1 MTHRGFLGLFCW
13 ACVLASSLLLVSP
26 AVFHG
31 APQSS
36 ASGYHLI
43 RNVLLGGTGGWDYVS
58 VDPDAK
64 RVYLARSTDM
74 MVVDEV
80 TGKVIADVPGFKG
93 IHGIVLAPEFN
104 VGILGGNDSDALIY
118 LLDLKT
124 LKITGQIP
132 VPGAKDADSLMYD
145 PASKRGFINTAMTNN
160 VQAVDAATQKLVGA
174 VTLPGRPEAMVPD
187 GKGSMFVQITD
198 KSSVTE
204 YDTKTLA
211 VKNTW
216 SVPTCVRGVGLSMDP
231 AHRRLFL
238 GCQNAANDTK
248 PGRVIV
254 VDADN
259 GKVITTLPNAI
270 GCDGVGF
277 DPGTGNVVA
286 TNRDGGDGQHGVTLI
301 WHEDSPDK
309 YTKVGEVQTI
319 YGART
324 IGLDTKT
331 HHIFSA
337 STEQNDPV
345 PPTAANPTPRPK
357 PVPSTFMLVEI
368 GQ

>member
-1 MTHRGFLGLFCW
+1 VTTRRCLYPVFSLCVFAAAVLFLF
-13 ACVLASSLLLVSP
+13 P
-26 AVFHG
+26 AAFHA

-36 ASGYHLI
+36 GSGYHLI
-43 RNVLLGGTGGWDYVS
+43 RNVLLGGTTGWDYVS

-64 RVYLARSTDM
+64 RVYLARTTDL
-74 MVVDEV
+74 MVIDEV

-118 LLDLKT
+118 LFDLKT

-160 VQAVDAATQKLVGA
+160 VQAVDAATRKLVGA

-187 GKGSMFVQITD
+187 GKGNMFVQITD
-198 KSSVTE
+198 KSSLTE
-204 YDTKTLA
+204 YDTKTLM

-216 SVPTCVRGVGLSMDP
+216 SVPTCIRGVGLSMDP
-231 AHRRLFL
+231 VHRRVFM

-248 PGRVIV
+248 PGRIIV
-254 VDADN
+254 VNADS
-259 GKVITTLPNAI
+259 GAVITTLPNAT
-270 GCDGVGF
+270 GCDGVAY
-277 DPGTGNVVA
+277 DAGTGNVIA
-286 TNRDGGDGQHGVTLI
+286 TNRESGDGQHGVTII

-309 YTKVGEVQTI
+309 YTKIAEVQTI

-324 IGLDTKT
+324 IGIDTKT

-337 STEQNDPV
+337 STEKNDPV
-345 PPTAANPTPRPK
+345 PPTPDNPTPRPR
-357 PVPSTFMLVEI
+357 PVNSTFMLVEI
-368 GQ
+368 GK

>member
-1 MTHRGFLGLFCW
+1 
-13 ACVLASSLLLVSP
+13 LLLFLSP
-26 AVFHG
+26 AVFHA

-36 ASGYHLI
+36 GSGYHLI
-43 RNVLLGGTGGWDYVS
+43 RNIPLNDEGSWDYVS
-58 VDPDAK
+58 VDPNAK
-64 RVYLARSTDM
+64 RVYLARTTFM
-74 MVVDEV
+74 QVIDEV

-93 IHGIVLAPEFN
+93 IHGIALASEFN
-104 VGILGGNDSDALIY
+104 VGVVGGNDLDPVMY

-132 VPGAKDADSLMYD
+132 VPGAKDADSINYD
-145 PASKRGFINTAMTNN
+145 PASKRAFINTAQSNN
-160 VQAVDAATQKLVGA
+160 VQAVDAATRKLVGS
-174 VTLPGRPEAMVPD
+174 VSLPGRPEAMVPD
-187 GKGSMFVQITD
+187 GKGNMFVQITD

-204 YDTKTLA
+204 YDTKTLT

-231 AHRRLFL
+231 AHGRLFL

-259 GKVITTLPNAI
+259 GKVITTLTNAI

-277 DPGTGNVVA
+277 DPGTGSVIA

-309 YTKVGEVQTI
+309 YTQVAAVQTI

-324 IGLDTKT
+324 IGVDPKT

-337 STEQNDPV
+337 STERNDPV
-345 PPTAANPTPRPK
+345 PPTAENPTPRPR
-357 PVPSTFMLVEI
+357 PVLSTFMLVEI
-368 GQ
+368 GK